1 MAGLVVLI
9 AVPVLGALALVI
21 VERARTLVVS
31 VVRWRTLLD
40 RRGQLDEVRPGGRG
54 GGADR
59 RVVGRNPM
67 TAPGHV
73 AASDCESVAARAW
86 SHSP

>member
-1 MAGLVVLI
+1 MLI

-40 RRGQLDEVRPGGRG
+40 RRGQLDEVR
-54 GGADR
+54 AR
-59 RVVGRNPM
+59 RAEVVAL
-67 TAPGHV
+67 TAELLDGT
-73 AASDCESVAARAW
+73 R
-86 SHSP
+86 